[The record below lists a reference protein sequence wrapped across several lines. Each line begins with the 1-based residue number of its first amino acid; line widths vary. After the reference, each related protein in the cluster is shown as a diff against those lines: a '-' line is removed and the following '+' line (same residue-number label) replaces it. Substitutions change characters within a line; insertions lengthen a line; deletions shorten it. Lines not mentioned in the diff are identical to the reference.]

1 VETVLPLPP
10 WHGIWYLVSPKNGL
24 PVEGAALLTAQT
36 LPSGKNVLA
45 AVMFPANGSLAITVY
60 SYSKDAM
67 RHSSCTGTC
76 ALVWPPLLTTG
87 SPQATAS
94 LPPPVISV

>member
-1 VETVLPLPP
+1 
-10 WHGIWYLVSPKNGL
+10 
-24 PVEGAALLTAQT
+24 
-36 LPSGKNVLA
+36 
-45 AVMFPANGSLAITVY
+45 MFPANGSLAITVY

-87 SPQATAS
+87 SPQATAG